1 MALCRYLRKHAAVGV
16 ITQIKEHEINVAC
29 ESRANQTWN
38 LHHNQP
44 LSCQTLPEGDG
55 SITAAGQDPGVRRPL
70 GVSAHADVSVQAE
83 AQQEAAQQ
91 GGVVLAVALQT

>member
-1 MALCRYLRKHAAVGV
+1 ML
-16 ITQIKEHEINVAC
+16 
-29 ESRANQTWN
+29 
-38 LHHNQP
+38 HNQP

-70 GVSAHADVSVQAE
+70 GVGAHADVSVQAE

-91 GGVVLAVALQT
+91 GGVVLAVALQTQAESASEAPDLGRF